1 MGKYILKVNNL
12 CKKYGNT
19 IVLQEVSLSVP
30 TGSIYGLIGENGA
43 GKTTLFRILAG
54 LSRQTSGQVVLANA
68 NTEAEMIKERRNIG
82 FMIEAPALYSNLS
95 VLENL
100 YISQLQ
106 YCGKK
111 DTDCANQTLELVG
124 LYGQK
129 QKRAKH
135 LSLGMKQR
143 LGLAGALLGRPPILI
158 LDEPTNGLDP
168 SGIHEIRNLIK
179 SLPSLYDC
187 TVLISSHMLSEIE
200 LMADDIGILNHGRLL
215 FEGSLNE
222 LRQNALQ
229 SGFAADH
236 MTSVANL
243 EDMFLSMVDK
253 DNASRKQRAKL

>member
-19 IVLQEVSLSVP
+19 IALQQVSLSVP
-30 TGSIYGLIGENGA
+30 AGSIYGLIGENGV

-54 LSRQTSGQVVLANA
+54 LSRQASGQVVLANA

-82 FMIEAPALYSNLS
+82 FMIEAPALYPNLS
-95 VLENL
+95 VLENI

-111 DTDCANQTLELVG
+111 DIDYANQTLELVG

-129 QKRAKH
+129 QKKARH

-143 LGLAGALLGRPPILI
+143 LSLASALLHNPKFLI

-168 SGIHEIRNLIK
+168 MGIIAFRKLLLKLNTDNNI
-179 SLPSLYDC
+179 SII
-187 TVLISSHMLSEIE
+187 ISSHI
-200 LMADDIGILNHGRLL
+200 
-215 FEGSLNE
+215 LNE
-222 LRQNALQ
+222 LEHIATDY
-229 SGFAADH
+229 GFLHNGKLLKEISSSDIFKSAD
-236 MTSVANL
+236 SL
-243 EDMFLSMVDK
+243 EQYYEKVIEG
-253 DNASRKQRAKL
+253 QQ